1 MATKNEPQGHGA
13 GGRFHDLSADVRE
26 ERLVRYILH
35 QAQSGRHVK
44 DIDNDSY
51 VVEHFDEVAR
61 SRILENPEVIK
72 GIEAHMRRQFAG
84 YGDSVAGLKPPSG
97 GDKHEPGRVN
107 DADMSDL

>member
-1 MATKNEPQGHGA
+1 MTDKKDRTVRGIEH
-13 GGRFHDLSADVRE
+13 RFRDLSADVRE

-44 DIDNDSY
+44 DIVNDSY

>member
-1 MATKNEPQGHGA
+1 MAPKNEPQSHGA

-44 DIDNDSY
+44 DIINDSY

-97 GDKHEPGRVN
+97 GDKHECGRVN
-107 DADMSDL
+107 DADVSDL